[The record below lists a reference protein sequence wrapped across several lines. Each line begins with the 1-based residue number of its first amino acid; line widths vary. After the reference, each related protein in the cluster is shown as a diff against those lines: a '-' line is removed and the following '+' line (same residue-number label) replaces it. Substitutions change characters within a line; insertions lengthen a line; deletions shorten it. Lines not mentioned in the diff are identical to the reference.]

1 MLRNRHL
8 EEKRVVT
15 AARLTSAAGSRVS
28 SKHKVGTSG
37 TRALPGLIRIKV
49 FHSGKL
55 AGSRMMRAGLIH
67 TFPTLTLCTEK
78 FRKGYRTDTSFGYEQ
93 LHRADITNFS

>member
-1 MLRNRHL
+1 MWRRLRNRFL

-15 AARLTSAAGSRVS
+15 AARLTSAAGSRVP

-37 TRALPGLIRIKV
+37 TRALPGLIRINV

-55 AGSRMMRAGLIH
+55 AVSRMMRAGPNSYRPDGRALYGEVSAKGIG
-67 TFPTLTLCTEK
+67 PTQAL
-78 FRKGYRTDTSFGYEQ
+78 DMNSFTV
-93 LHRADITNFS
+93 RI

>member
-1 MLRNRHL
+1 M
-8 EEKRVVT
+8 T
-15 AARLTSAAGSRVS
+15 AARLTSAAGSRVP

-55 AGSRMMRAGLIH
+55 TVSRMMRAG
-67 TFPTLTLCTEK
+67 PTSYLPTVTLCTEK
-78 FRKGYRTDTSFGYEQ
+78 FREGYRTDTSFGYEQ
-93 LHRADITNFS
+93 LHRAEYNEIS